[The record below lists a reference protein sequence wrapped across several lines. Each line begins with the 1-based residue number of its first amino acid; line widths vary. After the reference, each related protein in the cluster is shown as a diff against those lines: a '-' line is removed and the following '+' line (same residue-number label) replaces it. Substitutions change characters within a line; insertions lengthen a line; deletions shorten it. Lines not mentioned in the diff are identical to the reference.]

1 MATAARVIFLA
12 ALLMPAAAVALDDPP
27 CLSLNEVKG
36 SGHPRYHIINGRQCW
51 YSSTEGVQAKPA
63 PKPDPEAQAAE
74 IEVNPYGDPI
84 WQGEGKRAPAKP
96 RAQKP
101 AAMGGPLVISPAYS
115 NPR

>member
-12 ALLMPAAAVALDDPP
+12 ALLMPAAAAALDDPP

-51 YSSTEGVQAKPA
+51 YSSTAGVQAKPA
-63 PKPDPEAQAAE
+63 AKPDPEAESAE

-84 WQGEGKRAPAKP
+84 WQGDGKLAPTKP

-101 AAMGGPLVISPAYS
+101 AAMGGPLVISPGYS